1 MEMESVLA
9 LGGFVLLR
17 GEGQRHRGFRA
28 GLPGRKQ
35 RGRAMCPRLGVA
47 SRGS

>member
-9 LGGFVLLR
+9 LGGLVLLR
-17 GEGQRHRGFRA
+17 GEGQQHRGFRV
-28 GLPGRKQ
+28 GLPGRKP